1 MMDRRRLLLALA
13 AGALAPGA
21 LLGGRAAAFGEAS
34 KFTIAELDLG
44 GGCIARPEAWSRLL
58 AEVRATTSV
67 ETRDVERSGLP
78 RLGPLD
84 LELFEHPF
92 LACAGTDSFPV
103 PDESALEQLS
113 RFLAYGGFI
122 LFDDATGSATSGFER
137 SVRQLAS
144 VLFPTRGLSPI
155 PKSHSIYRAFFL
167 LDKPVGR
174 VARFDDLEGV
184 TVGGVRVEGERRE
197 DTTNTPFVL
206 MRNDLSGALARN
218 RAGRNQNPV
227 VPGGEHQRRESVK
240 LGINLVM
247 YCLTANYKKDQVH
260 VKELIER
267 NRISPSGFGFPR

>member
-1 MMDRRRLLLALA
+1 MITRRQLLLVLAAA
-13 AGALAPGA
+13 AGAPAA
-21 LLGGRAAAFGEAS
+21 LLDRSYAFGDAS

-44 GGCIARPEAWSRLL
+44 GGTIPRPAAWTRLL

-67 ETRDVERSGLP
+67 ETRDVQPGSIP
-78 RLGPLD
+78 RLRPLQT
-84 LELFEHPF
+84 ELFQHPF
-92 LACAGTDSFPV
+92 VVCAGNDSFPI
-103 PDESALEQLS
+103 PQEDALEQLS

-122 LFDDATGSATSGFER
+122 LFDDTTGSGSSGFER

-144 VLFPTRGLSPI
+144 VLFPTRGLSTL

-167 LDKPVGR
+167 LERPLGR

-197 DTTNTPFVL
+197 DTTNTPLIL

-218 RAGRNQNPV
+218 RAGRNENPV
-227 VPGGEHQRRESVK
+227 VPGGEQQRREAVK

-267 NRISPSGFGFPR
+267 NRVNPSGFGFPR